1 MLDTMQVLEIRD
13 IVSEETHIYYRRKF
27 SSIAI
32 VRIPQREIEFPF
44 QFIIETE
51 PTGQKNIDITIND
64 SIDYPLLPVVRA
76 LKQKIS
82 QFDAQGHL

>member
-1 MLDTMQVLEIRD
+1 MKVLEIRD
-13 IVSEETHIYYRRKF
+13 IVTEESHIYYRRKF

-32 VRIPQREIEFPF
+32 VRIPQKEIEFPF

-51 PTGQKNIDITIND
+51 PTGKKNIEVFIQD

-76 LKQKIS
+76 LKQKIN
-82 QFDAQGHL
+82 QFDSEGYLK